1 MSYQDNVDVFNESL
15 QKQTWWA
22 RLLGSQFV
30 LGLALFI
37 GQMVERCETLA
48 TRLLQECFFS
58 TAVKRASILAAAE
71 DRGYVGRKITPSTGK
86 ISIVNNTGSTL
97 LFPYGAT
104 LTAPNRLPYI
114 LAESIR
120 VEAGATVTAEIAQLE
135 EVVFTTTVT
144 TKQKWLEVLLSK
156 EVTAKAASVDVMVT
170 LPNKATEQW
179 EKRFLFRR
187 AIETSQV
194 YTEFYKPTE
203 QLGVRFG
210 NGVSGRIPDVGS
222 VITLNVWCSSGDTT
236 LLEGQIL
243 TFDDLTTE
251 QSRLVS
257 VVTTT
262 PITGGAA
269 GESTEEIR
277 AGAMYATPYDNQ
289 IVWDNDYQ
297 QFIRN
302 NIGGLSWVRVWGE
315 VQQEEE
321 SGYSLNNIGRIY
333 ISAYSPNYSQS
344 ALAEKIL
351 ELFATTKEL
360 NRRYSYVNCN
370 LCPFTITVNGII
382 GVRQQREAV
391 AQAIQTMIKER
402 FGRDIITEKD
412 GDILEKDIWTAIDEL
427 AVMDDFKITL
437 NDKKINPLLADY
449 VFLDE
454 SASIY
459 NMEYSS

>member
-1 MSYQDNVDVFNESL
+1 MSYQDNIEAFNEAL

-37 GQMVERCETLA
+37 GQMVERCEALA
-48 TRLLQECFFS
+48 TRLLQECFMS

-86 ISIVNNTGSTL
+86 ISITNNTASAL
-97 LFPYGAT
+97 LFPYGST
-104 LTAPNRLPYI
+104 ITAPNRLPYI

-120 VEAGATVTAEIAQLE
+120 VEIGETVTAEIAQLE
-135 EVVFTTTVT
+135 EMVFTTSVT

-156 EVTAKAASVDVMVT
+156 DVTAKAASVDVLVT
-170 LPNKATEQW
+170 LPNKGTEQW

-187 AIETSQV
+187 AIATSQV

-203 QLGVRFG
+203 QLGIRFG

-222 VITLNVWCSSGDTT
+222 IITLNVWCTNGETT
-236 LLEGQIL
+236 LLEGQVL
-243 TFDDLTTE
+243 TFDDLNAD
-251 QSRLVS
+251 QSKLVT

-277 AGAMYATPYDNQ
+277 AGALYATPYDNQ

-321 SGYSLNNIGRIY
+321 SGYSLNNVGRIY
-333 ISAYSPNYSQS
+333 ISAYSPNDSQS
-344 ALAEKIL
+344 ALSEKIYD
-351 ELFATTKEL
+351 LFASTKEL

-382 GVRQQREAV
+382 GVRQQRETV
-391 AQAIQTMIKER
+391 AQAIQLMLKDT
-402 FGRDIITEKD
+402 FGRDIITDKD
-412 GDILEKDIWTAIDEL
+412 SDILEKDIWTAIDKL
-427 AVMDDFKITL
+427 GVMEDFKLTV
-437 NDKKINPLLADY
+437 NNKKSNPLLADY
-449 VFLDE
+449 IYLDE
-454 SASIY
+454 ANSAY
-459 NMEYSS
+459 NMEYAN